1 MHSVF
6 HYWHSVFGSHKRK
19 VIGNLN
25 YNEIRINNIDGL
37 CSKLR
42 ARVGCFVR
50 ETRNFAKKRKQ
61 VINLLHITQTNHN
74 FIEDR
79 NGVTHGMKEGLTD
92 KVLTWNDIFNVRLS
106 IKI

>member
-1 MHSVF
+1 M
-6 HYWHSVFGSHKRK
+6 HKRK
-19 VIGNLN
+19 VIGNLC
-25 YNEIRINNIDGL
+25 YDKIKINNVDGL

-61 VINLLHITQTNHN
+61 IVNLLHITQTNHN
-74 FIEDR
+74 FIEAK
-79 NGVTHGMKEGLTD
+79 NGVTSGMKEGLTS
-92 KVLTWNDIFNVRLS
+92 KSLSWNDIFEIRLS